1 MTTVQQ
7 RGPAVQGRRRSRSAR
22 NTVLTAAVLLAP
34 ALLAVL
40 LLRVVPM
47 VGSVQTAF
55 VFDGSDDV
63 FANFSY
69 LLSDPGFTQSL
80 RVTLIFSLIVNP
92 VQIALALGLAVLLAR
107 KLPAR
112 GMWSALILLPAAVP
126 QTVSALIWLV
136 FMRPDGPLN
145 AVGAAVGLP
154 SVPWLTSPDV
164 ALASII
170 IVCSWVGV
178 GFWMTFLITGIKD
191 IPESRFEAAS
201 LDGAN
206 AWQQFVHVTLPGLRR
221 PLLFVLVADTVSNL
235 LVFAPVRLM
244 TEGGPSGSTNLVMHY
259 IFETGYRLGDSA
271 TAAAGTL
278 ILVAIVIV
286 VTAIQFRLLPGKD

>member
-7 RGPAVQGRRRSRSAR
+7 RGPAVQERRRSRAGR

-154 SVPWLTSPDV
+154 PVPWLTSPDV